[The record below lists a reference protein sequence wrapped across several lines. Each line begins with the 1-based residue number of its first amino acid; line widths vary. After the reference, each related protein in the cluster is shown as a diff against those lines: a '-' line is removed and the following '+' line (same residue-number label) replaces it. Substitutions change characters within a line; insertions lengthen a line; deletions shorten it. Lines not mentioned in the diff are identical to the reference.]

1 MTTDRTA
8 GAGSGATS
16 AVAAWRRERPWRTA
30 VWALRFGYVALISV
44 IVGVAILAS
53 TGSRFLLGAGV
64 VLWLCA
70 AAVSITCVVRTRRS
84 IPEPKPDFW
93 TLRLTLVDDSAHAA
107 PVVTAG

>member
-16 AVAAWRRERPWRTA
+16 AVAAWRRERLWRTA

-44 IVGVAILAS
+44 IVGVAIMAI

-70 AAVSITCVVRTRRS
+70 AAVSITCVFRTQAGLLDPTTHARRRQRPRRPCGDRGLS
-84 IPEPKPDFW
+84 DGFTP
-93 TLRLTLVDDSAHAA
+93 
-107 PVVTAG
+107 

>member
-16 AVAAWRRERPWRTA
+16 AVAAWRRERLWRTA

-44 IVGVAILAS
+44 IVGVAIMAI

-70 AAVSITCVVRTRRS
+70 AAVSITCVLRTRRS

>member
-30 VWALRFGYVALISV
+30 VWALRFDYVALISV

-70 AAVSITCVVRTRRS
+70 AAVSITCVLRTRRS